1 MSVILAHRDELAAV
15 PGLQQELDQL
25 VTSINQR
32 FGMEHDKDTGVHT
45 DITADS
51 VETLALTLNDTS
63 QTTVGGAGGASA
75 LPATPT
81 GYIPVTINGV
91 EYVVPFYAKS

>member
-1 MSVILAHRDELAAV
+1 MNLVVMRRALLAVDV
-15 PGLQQELDQL
+15 VDELDQITTRANT
-25 VTSINQR
+25 V
-32 FGMEHDKDTGVHT
+32 FKKEHDPQTGVHT
-45 DITADS
+45 DVTADS

-63 QTTVGGAGGASA
+63 QTTVGAAGGASA